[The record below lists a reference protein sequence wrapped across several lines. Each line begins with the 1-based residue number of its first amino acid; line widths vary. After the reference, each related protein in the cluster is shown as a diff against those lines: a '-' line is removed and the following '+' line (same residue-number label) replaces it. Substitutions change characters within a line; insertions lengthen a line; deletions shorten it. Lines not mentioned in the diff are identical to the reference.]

1 MMYHNYGETLSEV
14 SCKERMKRDTIRYN
28 RQLNN
33 EISKLID
40 YQSTALEAAYFV
52 KYYSRTKNYF

>member
-1 MMYHNYGETLSEV
+1 MYHNYGETLSEV

-28 RQLNN
+28 RQLNK

-52 KYYSRTKNYF
+52 K